1 MADVTTR
8 LINLNVSP
16 LRFYCVTEER
26 ERVVC
31 RFGKVGSKGRE
42 ILYPLS
48 ELESVFGRVYARG
61 YFDIDK
67 GTAPSDTACPRCSE
81 VLRSEF
87 TNPTWGFCQCCG
99 FQDVITVPKNAFP
112 FLPVR
117 SQTILTDIFGV
128 ASHHWTCEEMRV
140 RIEAASLTELG
151 PSRHTTSMRIGSVG
165 RSDHTRFTQV
175 LDAISALWD
184 PSSRILSHTWCDV
197 CDLPLR
203 IKRLSRVTIC
213 VECGQRSEYEIK
225 RDVSNFIGLSTRWEI
240 DLVVRVNDVEQ
251 DKNWRGWSLEKLLC
265 RARKIRS
272 MTEDEDVSPIRRSFL
287 ANKVPPVLAALE
299 NLALA
304 GLTVT
309 DKTKSSPPSHGE
321 FEVLVGGSLVPA
333 RVLATQKPHSLIEIW
348 RPTTGTS
355 NLRIISSLDANRL
368 RRKHTY
374 RTVSYERLAIRWL
387 IQLVEDEVDWWGEH
401 QVGSPFDVLR
411 ENRLSQ
417 ATSVYFNEWDSGGPG
432 AGAEEEIVV
441 RCGGRYWTHT
451 SNEGFEGPYSTLA
464 EALAADEGLTHA
476 SFATQEIRS
485 TEMSAEDLLSHIVIH
500 LSDGATL
507 LVNGTEYVVVD
518 GDLAIK

>member
-1 MADVTTR
+1 MADVTNR

-16 LRFYCVTEER
+16 LRFYYVTEER

-31 RFGKVGSKGRE
+31 RFGKVGNKGRE

-99 FQDVITVPKNAFP
+99 FQDVIAVPKKAFP
-112 FLPVR
+112 FLPVAVQ
-117 SQTILTDIFGV
+117 SLLTDYFGSAARDWTFDEMETRV
-128 ASHHWTCEEMRV
+128 EDCEPCRASTIGCA
-140 RIEAASLTELG
+140 ISELG
-151 PSRHTTSMRIGSVG
+151 
-165 RSDHTRFTQV
+165 
-175 LDAISALWD
+175 D
-184 PSSRILSHTWCDV
+184 PSSRILNDTMCDA
-197 CDLPLR
+197 CNLPLR
-203 IKRLSRVTIC
+203 VKRFSRISIC
-213 VECGQRSEYEIK
+213 VGCGLRSEYEIK
-225 RDVSNFIGLSTRWEI
+225 RGVSEFIGPSTRHAI
-240 DLVVRVNDVEQ
+240 DKLVDE
-251 DKNWRGWSLEKLLC
+251 NWRGWSLAKLIGRLQK
-265 RARKIRS
+265 AGS
-272 MTEDEDVSPIRRSFL
+272 MPADEGNLLRREITRVRNDEAL
-287 ANKVPPVLAALE
+287 RVLGDIE
-299 NLALA
+299 ELALA
-304 GLTVT
+304 GIVT
-309 DKTKSSPPSHGE
+309 GKTESSPPSHGE
-321 FEVLVGGSLVPA
+321 IEVLVGGALVPA

-355 NLRIISSLDANRL
+355 NLRIISGIDANRL

-374 RTVSYERLAIRWL
+374 RTVSYERLAVRWL
-387 IQLVEDEVDWWGEH
+387 VQLVEEGVDWWGED
-401 QVGSPFDVLR
+401 QVGSPFDVLC
-411 ENRLSQ
+411 EKGLSQ

-432 AGAEEEIVV
+432 AGAEEETVV

-464 EALAADEGLTHA
+464 EALAADEGLTRA
-476 SFATQEIRS
+476 SSATQEIRS
-485 TEMSAEDLLSHIVIH
+485 TEMSADDLLSRIAIH
-500 LSDGATL
+500 LSDGDTL